1 MLICSQL
8 WLYGDKAMWKLIFLA
23 NALKMINFA
32 ALKQI
37 RFRYG

>member
-1 MLICSQL
+1 MLICSHLCLQEVNAVL
-8 WLYGDKAMWKLIFLA
+8 KWIFLA

-37 RFRYG
+37 HFRYG